1 MAKNKINIINN
12 FFSQKTFR
20 QCFEKKDDTVYK
32 EVIKRY
38 ISDADGKD
46 NAKLISE
53 IYTVLKKGYRNEYYY
68 KNTLLNK
75 LLLGVHSVNT
85 TTALT
90 EIPIS
95 NSKADFVLINGKAV
109 VYEIKT
115 ELDNLERVENQI
127 NDYYKAFDHVA
138 VVTCMDNVKAL
149 QSKIE

>member
-53 IYTVLKKGYRNEYYY
+53 IYTVLKKGYRN
-68 KNTLLNK
+68 
-75 LLLGVHSVNT
+75 
-85 TTALT
+85 
-90 EIPIS
+90 
-95 NSKADFVLINGKAV
+95 
-109 VYEIKT
+109 
-115 ELDNLERVENQI
+115 
-127 NDYYKAFDHVA
+127 
-138 VVTCMDNVKAL
+138 
-149 QSKIE
+149 